1 MPVSL
6 AESRAGGGDWVAL
19 ARLLARPFISL
30 LFAGLLPLLSPPSPA
45 AAAQQLRL
53 QLDGLQLP
61 IDLPELE
68 AWSRNPSTAKGELA
82 IWLNLLEPSSRLGL
96 RRLLNAPVIRD
107 RSFGSQLLGSWSGDQ
122 MLKQLAEL
130 LACGEGCN
138 TDRLVLTTLKRLL
151 QSQTS
156 VSSIELLRALPV
168 ERLTLDLDD
177 LLALASQWRQQLQ
190 AQRQGF
196 QRLQSLALPLRQ
208 YRPPL
213 LPADAALLPRRLQLP
228 VAHRKAPLPLELWPS
243 ANPQVGPWLLLMP
256 GLGGDPE
263 QLNWLAAALAEQGWP
278 VVLLEHP
285 GSDSAAIQDSFAG
298 KRPFP
303 GAESLRDRLAD
314 VEAVLAAQR
323 QGALG
328 ELGPGRAGSQGV
340 VLMGHSLGGLVAL
353 MAAGMPP
360 EAGLASRCGRALN
373 HLPVINISRL
383 LQCQIPQLP
392 APGVASGAPPG
403 EPPGLPAAATATASK
418 VAADPLAR
426 PSVIAVVVY
435 NSFGSLLWPNAGLA
449 PLKLPV
455 LMVGGSLDLITPPIV
470 EQLPVFL
477 HSAHGRSRLVLV
489 QGASHFSPVR
499 LARDGKALFRL
510 GDQLVGIEPLRVQ
523 SLLLNITSEFLFSLA
538 QPLLLSPQLRQ
549 QQGISAY
556 VLDRQ
561 QAQLWWRRLNKPWP

>member
-6 AESRAGGGDWVAL
+6 AESRAGGGDWAAL

-61 IDLPELE
+61 IDLRELE
-68 AWSRNPSTAKGELA
+68 AWSRNPSTANGELA
-82 IWLNLLEPSSRLGL
+82 IWLNLLEPSSRMGL
-96 RRLLNAPVIRD
+96 RRLLNATVIRD

-130 LACGEGCN
+130 LACGDGCS
-138 TDRLVLTTLKRLL
+138 TDRLMLVTLQRLL
-151 QSQTS
+151 QSQVS

-177 LLALASQWRQQLQ
+177 LLVLASNWRQQLQ
-190 AQRQGF
+190 AQYLGF

-228 VAHRKAPLPLELWPS
+228 VAHRKTPLPLELWPS
-243 ANPQVGPWLLLMP
+243 SNPQVGPWLLLMP

-263 QLNWLAAALAEQGWP
+263 QLNWLAAALADQGWP
-278 VVLLEHP
+278 VVLVKHP
-285 GSDSAAIQDSFAG
+285 GSDSAAIQDSFSG

-303 GAESLRDRLAD
+303 GAESLPDRLAD
-314 VEAVLAAQR
+314 VEAVLAAQS

-328 ELGPGRAGSQGV
+328 VLGPGRAGSQGV

-360 EAGLASRCGRALN
+360 EPGLASRCARALN

-392 APGVASGAPPG
+392 APGAAAPG
-403 EPPGLPAAATATASK
+403 AATATASQ
-418 VAADPLAR
+418 VATNSLTFPPL
-426 PSVIAVVVY
+426 IAVVVY
-435 NSFGSLLWPNAGLA
+435 NSFGSLLWPDAGLA
-449 PLKLPV
+449 PLKVPV
-455 LMVGGSLDLITPPIV
+455 LMVGGSLDLITPPIA
-470 EQLPVFL
+470 EQLPAFL
-477 HSAHGRSRLVLV
+477 HSAHSRSRLVLV

-499 LARDGKALFRL
+499 LDRDGKALFRL
-510 GDQLVGIEPLRVQ
+510 GDQLVGIDPLRVQ
-523 SLLLNITSEFLFSLA
+523 SLLLNVTSEFLFSLG
-538 QPLLLSPQLRQ
+538 QPLLLSPQHRQ

-561 QAQLWWRRLNKPWP
+561 QAQLWWRRLDKPRS

>member
-1 MPVSL
+1 
-6 AESRAGGGDWVAL
+6 
-19 ARLLARPFISL
+19 LLARPFISL
-30 LFAGLLPLLSPPSPA
+30 LFAGLLPLLSPPPPA

-53 QLDGLQLP
+53 QLDGLHLP
-61 IDLPELE
+61 IDLRELE
-68 AWSRNPSTAKGELA
+68 AWSRDPSTAKGELA

-138 TDRLVLTTLKRLL
+138 TDRLVLTTLQRLL
-151 QSQTS
+151 KSQAS

-190 AQRQGF
+190 AQYQGF
-196 QRLQSLALPLRQ
+196 QRLHSLALPLRQ

-213 LPADAALLPRRLQLP
+213 LPTDAALLPRRLQLP

-243 ANPQVGPWLLLMP
+243 ANPLMGPWLLLMP

-285 GSDSAAIQDSFAG
+285 GSDSAAIQDSFSG

-353 MAAGMPP
+353 MAAGMTP
-360 EAGLASRCGRALN
+360 EPGLANRCGRALN

-392 APGVASGAPPG
+392 APAGAGGAPPG
-403 EPPGLPAAATATASK
+403 QPSGLPATATANANANANATANANAGQ
-418 VAADPLAR
+418 VAAEPLAH
-426 PSVIAVVVY
+426 PPVIAVVVY
-435 NSFGSLLWPNAGLA
+435 NSFGSLLWPDAGLA

-455 LMVGGSLDLITPPIV
+455 LMVGGSLDLITPPIA
-470 EQLPVFL
+470 EQLPVFM
-477 HSAHGRSRLVLV
+477 HSGHLRSRLVLV

-523 SLLLNITSEFLFSLA
+523 SLLLNVTTEFLVSLT

-549 QQGISAY
+549 QEGISAY

-561 QAQLWWRRLNKPWP
+561 QAQLWWRRLNKQWP

>member
-1 MPVSL
+1 M
-6 AESRAGGGDWVAL
+6 AL
-19 ARLLARPFISL
+19 ARLLARPLISL
-30 LFAGLLPLLSPPSPA
+30 LFAGLLPLLSPPPPA

-61 IDLPELE
+61 IDLLELE
-68 AWSRNPSTAKGELA
+68 AWSRNPAAAQGELA

-130 LACGEGCN
+130 LACGAGCS
-138 TDRLVLTTLKRLL
+138 TDRLVLVTLQRLL
-151 QSQTS
+151 QSQAS
-156 VSSIELLRALPV
+156 VSTIELLRALPV

-177 LLALASQWRQQLQ
+177 LLALASQWQQQLQ

-228 VAHRKAPLPLELWPS
+228 VAHRQAPLPLELWPS
-243 ANPQVGPWLLLMP
+243 SNPLVGPWLLLMP

-285 GSDSAAIQDSFAG
+285 GSDSAAIKDSFAG

-353 MAAGMPP
+353 LAAGMPP
-360 EAGLASRCGRALN
+360 EPGLASRCARALN
-373 HLPVINISRL
+373 HLPVINVSRL

-392 APGVASGAPPG
+392 APGATAPGA
-403 EPPGLPAAATATASK
+403 ATTTATATTTTTTTATATAGQ
-418 VAADPLAR
+418 VAAGPLAR
-426 PSVIAVVVY
+426 PPVIAVVVY
-435 NSFGSLLWPNAGLA
+435 NSFGSLLWPAAGLA
-449 PLKLPV
+449 PLKVPV
-455 LMVGGSLDLITPPIV
+455 LMVGGSLDLITPPII

-477 HSAHGRSRLVLV
+477 HSGHLRSRLVLV

-499 LARDGKALFRL
+499 LARDRKALFRL
-510 GDQLVGIEPLRVQ
+510 GDQLVGIDPLKVQ
-523 SLLLNITSEFLFSLA
+523 SLLLNVTSEFLVSLA

-549 QQGISAY
+549 QQGINAY

-561 QAQLWWRRLNKPWP
+561 QAQLWWRRLDRR

>member
-1 MPVSL
+1 M
-6 AESRAGGGDWVAL
+6 AL
-19 ARLLARPFISL
+19 ARLLARPCISL
-30 LFAGLLPLLSPPSPA
+30 LFAGLLPLLSPPPPA
-45 AAAQQLRL
+45 CAAQQLRL

-61 IDLPELE
+61 IDLRELE
-68 AWSRNPSTAKGELA
+68 AWSANPAAAQGELA

-138 TDRLVLTTLKRLL
+138 TDRLVLTTLQRLL

-156 VSSIELLRALPV
+156 VSTIELLRALPV

-228 VAHRKAPLPLELWPS
+228 VAHRQAPLPLEIWPS

-285 GSDSAAIQDSFAG
+285 GSDSAALQDSFAG
-298 KRPFP
+298 NRPFP

-360 EAGLASRCGRALN
+360 EPGLASRCGRALN

-392 APGVASGAPPG
+392 APGAAAPGGAPSGEIPG
-403 EPPGLPAAATATASK
+403 AATRINGQSA
-418 VAADPLAR
+418 VVPLAR
-426 PSVIAVVVY
+426 PPVIAVVAY
-435 NSFGSLLWPNAGLA
+435 NSFGSLLWPVAGLA

-455 LMVGGSLDLITPPIV
+455 LMVGGSLDLITPPIA

-477 HSAHGRSRLVLV
+477 HSGHLRSRLVLV

-499 LARDGKALFRL
+499 LARDSKALFRL

-538 QPLLLSPQLRQ
+538 QPLLLSPQHRQ

-561 QAQLWWRRLNKPWP
+561 RAQLWWRRLDKP

>member
-1 MPVSL
+1 
-6 AESRAGGGDWVAL
+6 
-19 ARLLARPFISL
+19 
-30 LFAGLLPLLSPPSPA
+30 
-45 AAAQQLRL
+45 
-53 QLDGLQLP
+53 
-61 IDLPELE
+61 
-68 AWSRNPSTAKGELA
+68 
-82 IWLNLLEPSSRLGL
+82 
-96 RRLLNAPVIRD
+96 
-107 RSFGSQLLGSWSGDQ
+107 
-122 MLKQLAEL
+122 
-130 LACGEGCN
+130 
-138 TDRLVLTTLKRLL
+138 
-151 QSQTS
+151 
-156 VSSIELLRALPV
+156 
-168 ERLTLDLDD
+168 
-177 LLALASQWRQQLQ
+177 
-190 AQRQGF
+190 
-196 QRLQSLALPLRQ
+196 
-208 YRPPL
+208 
-213 LPADAALLPRRLQLP
+213 
-228 VAHRKAPLPLELWPS
+228 
-243 ANPQVGPWLLLMP
+243 MP

-298 KRPFP
+298 NRPFP

-360 EAGLASRCGRALN
+360 EPGLANRCGRALN

-392 APGVASGAPPG
+392 APGPAIHAGSGGAPPG
-403 EPPGLPAAATATASK
+403 QPSGLPTTTTTTATATAGQS
-418 VAADPLAR
+418 AAVPLAR
-426 PSVIAVVVY
+426 PPVIAVVVY
-435 NSFGSLLWPNAGLA
+435 NSFGSLLWPAAGLA
-449 PLKLPV
+449 PLKVPV

-477 HSAHGRSRLVLV
+477 HSGHLRSRLVLV

-499 LARDGKALFRL
+499 LARDSKALFRL
-510 GDQLVGIEPLRVQ
+510 GDELVGIDPLRVQ
-523 SLLLNITSEFLFSLA
+523 SMLLNITSEFLFGLA

-561 QAQLWWRRLNKPWP
+561 QAQLWWRRLDKPWP

>member
-1 MPVSL
+1 M
-6 AESRAGGGDWVAL
+6 AL
-19 ARLLARPFISL
+19 ARLLARPLISL
-30 LFAGLLPLLSPPSPA
+30 LFAGLLPLLSPPPPA

-61 IDLPELE
+61 IDLLELE
-68 AWSRNPSTAKGELA
+68 AWSRNPAAAQGELA

-130 LACGEGCN
+130 LACGAGCS
-138 TDRLVLTTLKRLL
+138 TDRLVLVTLQRLL
-151 QSQTS
+151 QSQAS
-156 VSSIELLRALPV
+156 VSTIELLRALPV
-168 ERLTLDLDD
+168 ERLILDLDD
-177 LLALASQWRQQLQ
+177 LLALASQWQQQLQ

-228 VAHRKAPLPLELWPS
+228 VAHRQAPLPLELWPS
-243 ANPQVGPWLLLMP
+243 SNPLVGPWLLLMP

-353 MAAGMPP
+353 LAAGMPP
-360 EAGLASRCGRALN
+360 EPGLASRCARALN
-373 HLPVINISRL
+373 HLPVINVSRL

-392 APGVASGAPPG
+392 APGATAPG
-403 EPPGLPAAATATASK
+403 AATATTTTTATAGQ
-418 VAADPLAR
+418 VAAVPLAR
-426 PSVIAVVVY
+426 PPVIAVVVY
-435 NSFGSLLWPNAGLA
+435 NSFGSLLWPAAGLA
-449 PLKLPV
+449 PLKVPV
-455 LMVGGSLDLITPPIV
+455 LMVGGSLDLITPPII

-477 HSAHGRSRLVLV
+477 HSGHLRSRLVLV

-499 LARDGKALFRL
+499 LARDRKALFRL
-510 GDQLVGIEPLRVQ
+510 GDQLVGIDPLKVQ
-523 SLLLNITSEFLFSLA
+523 SLLLNVTSEFLVSLA

-549 QQGISAY
+549 QQGINAY

-561 QAQLWWRRLNKPWP
+561 QAQLWWRRLDRR

>member
-1 MPVSL
+1 M
-6 AESRAGGGDWVAL
+6 AL

-30 LFAGLLPLLSPPSPA
+30 LFAGLLPLLSPPPPA
-45 AAAQQLRL
+45 CAAQQLRL

-61 IDLPELE
+61 IDLRELE
-68 AWSRNPSTAKGELA
+68 AWSGNPAAAQGELA

-96 RRLLNAPVIRD
+96 KRLLNAPVIRD

-156 VSSIELLRALPV
+156 VSTIELLRALPV

-213 LPADAALLPRRLQLP
+213 LPADAALLPRRLKLP
-228 VAHRKAPLPLELWPS
+228 VAHRQAPLPLELWPS

-278 VVLLEHP
+278 VVLMEHP

-298 KRPFP
+298 NRPFP

-360 EAGLASRCGRALN
+360 EPGLANRCGRALN

-392 APGVASGAPPG
+392 APGAAIPAGSGGAPPG
-403 EPPGLPAAATATASK
+403 QPSGLPATATATATAIATATAGQS
-418 VAADPLAR
+418 AAVPLAR
-426 PSVIAVVVY
+426 SPVIAVVVY
-435 NSFGSLLWPNAGLA
+435 NSFGSLLWPAAGLA
-449 PLKLPV
+449 PLKVPV

-477 HSAHGRSRLVLV
+477 HGGHLRSRLVLV

-499 LARDGKALFRL
+499 LARDSKALFRL
-510 GDQLVGIEPLRVQ
+510 GDELVGIDPLRVQ
-523 SLLLNITSEFLFSLA
+523 SMLLNITSEFLFGLA

-556 VLDRQ
+556 VLDHQ
-561 QAQLWWRRLNKPWP
+561 QAQLWWRRLDKPWP

>member
-1 MPVSL
+1 M
-6 AESRAGGGDWVAL
+6 AL
-19 ARLLARPFISL
+19 ARLLARPLISL
-30 LFAGLLPLLSPPSPA
+30 LFAGLLPLLSPPPPA

-61 IDLPELE
+61 IDLLELE
-68 AWSRNPSTAKGELA
+68 AWSRNPAAAQGELA

-138 TDRLVLTTLKRLL
+138 TDRLVLTTLQRLL
-151 QSQTS
+151 QSQIS
-156 VSSIELLRALPV
+156 VSTIELLRALPV

-213 LPADAALLPRRLQLP
+213 LPADAALLPRRLQLQ

-298 KRPFP
+298 NRPFP

-360 EAGLASRCGRALN
+360 EPGLANRCGRALN

-392 APGVASGAPPG
+392 ATGAAIPAGSGGAPPG
-403 EPPGLPAAATATASK
+403 QPSGLPATATATATAIATATAGQ
-418 VAADPLAR
+418 VAAVPLAR
-426 PSVIAVVVY
+426 PPVIAVVVY
-435 NSFGSLLWPNAGLA
+435 NSFGSLLWPAAGLA
-449 PLKLPV
+449 PLKVPV

-477 HSAHGRSRLVLV
+477 HSGHLRSRFVLV

-499 LARDGKALFRL
+499 LARDSKALFRL
-510 GDQLVGIEPLRVQ
+510 GDELVGIDPLRVQ
-523 SLLLNITSEFLFSLA
+523 SMLLNITSEFLFGLA

-561 QAQLWWRRLNKPWP
+561 QAQLWWRRLDKPWP

>member
-1 MPVSL
+1 M
-6 AESRAGGGDWVAL
+6 AL

-30 LFAGLLPLLSPPSPA
+30 LFAGLLPLLSPPLPA
-45 AAAQQLRL
+45 CAAQQLRL

-61 IDLPELE
+61 IDLRELE
-68 AWSRNPSTAKGELA
+68 AWSRNPAAAQGELA

-156 VSSIELLRALPV
+156 VSTIELLRALPV

-177 LLALASQWRQQLQ
+177 LLALAFQWRQQLQ
-190 AQRQGF
+190 AQRLGF

-213 LPADAALLPRRLQLP
+213 LPADAAQLPRRLQLS
-228 VAHRKAPLPLELWPS
+228 VAHRQAPLSLEIWPS
-243 ANPQVGPWLLLMP
+243 ANPMVGPWLLLMP

-285 GSDSAAIQDSFAG
+285 GSDSAALQDSFAG
-298 KRPFP
+298 RRPFP
-303 GAESLRDRLAD
+303 GAESLLDRLAD

-360 EAGLASRCGRALN
+360 EPGLASRCGRALN

-392 APGVASGAPPG
+392 VPGAATPGGAGGAPPG
-403 EPPGLPAAATATASK
+403 QPSGLPATATATATAGQ
-418 VAADPLAR
+418 VAAVPLAR
-426 PSVIAVVVY
+426 PPVIAVVVY
-435 NSFGSLLWPNAGLA
+435 NSFGSLLWPAAGLA

-477 HSAHGRSRLVLV
+477 HSGHLRSRLVLV

-499 LARDGKALFRL
+499 LPRDSKALFRL

-538 QPLLLSPQLRQ
+538 QPLLLSPQHRQ

-561 QAQLWWRRLNKPWP
+561 RAQLWWRRLDKPWP

>member
-1 MPVSL
+1 M
-6 AESRAGGGDWVAL
+6 AL
-19 ARLLARPFISL
+19 ARLLARPLISL
-30 LFAGLLPLLSPPSPA
+30 LFAGLLPLLSPPPPA

-61 IDLPELE
+61 IDLLELE
-68 AWSRNPSTAKGELA
+68 AWSRNPAAAQGELA

-130 LACGEGCN
+130 LACGAGCS
-138 TDRLVLTTLKRLL
+138 TDRLVLVTLQRLL
-151 QSQTS
+151 QSQAS
-156 VSSIELLRALPV
+156 VSTIELLRALPV

-177 LLALASQWRQQLQ
+177 LLALASQWQQQLQ

-228 VAHRKAPLPLELWPS
+228 VAHRQAPLPLELWPS
-243 ANPQVGPWLLLMP
+243 SNPLVGPWLLLMP

-328 ELGPGRAGSQGV
+328 ELGHGRAGSQGV

-353 MAAGMPP
+353 LAAGMPP
-360 EAGLASRCGRALN
+360 EPGLASRCARALN
-373 HLPVINISRL
+373 HLPVINVSRL

-392 APGVASGAPPG
+392 APGATAPG
-403 EPPGLPAAATATASK
+403 AATATATAGQ
-418 VAADPLAR
+418 VAAGPLAR
-426 PSVIAVVVY
+426 PPVIAVVVY
-435 NSFGSLLWPNAGLA
+435 NSFGSLLWPAAGLA
-449 PLKLPV
+449 PLKVPV
-455 LMVGGSLDLITPPIV
+455 LMVGGSLDLITPPII
-470 EQLPVFL
+470 EQLSVFL
-477 HSAHGRSRLVLV
+477 HSGHLRSRLVLV

-499 LARDGKALFRL
+499 LARDRKALFRL
-510 GDQLVGIEPLRVQ
+510 GDQLVGIDPLKVQ
-523 SLLLNITSEFLFSLA
+523 SLLLNVTSEFLVSLA

-549 QQGISAY
+549 QQGINAY

-561 QAQLWWRRLNKPWP
+561 QAQLWWRRLDRR

>member
-1 MPVSL
+1 M
-6 AESRAGGGDWVAL
+6 AL

-30 LFAGLLPLLSPPSPA
+30 LFAGLLPLLSPPLPA
-45 AAAQQLRL
+45 CAAQQLRL

-61 IDLPELE
+61 IDLRELE
-68 AWSRNPSTAKGELA
+68 AWSRNPAAAQGELA

-156 VSSIELLRALPV
+156 VSTIELLRALPV

-177 LLALASQWRQQLQ
+177 LLALAFQWRQQLQ
-190 AQRQGF
+190 AQRLGF

-213 LPADAALLPRRLQLP
+213 LLADAAQLPRRLQLS
-228 VAHRKAPLPLELWPS
+228 VAHRQAPLSLEIWPS
-243 ANPQVGPWLLLMP
+243 ANPMVGPWLLLMP

-285 GSDSAAIQDSFAG
+285 GSDSAALQDSFAG
-298 KRPFP
+298 RRPFP

-360 EAGLASRCGRALN
+360 EPGLASRCGRALN

-392 APGVASGAPPG
+392 VPGAATPGGAGGAPPG
-403 EPPGLPAAATATASK
+403 QPSGLPATATATAGQ
-418 VAADPLAR
+418 VAAVPLAR
-426 PSVIAVVVY
+426 PPVIAVVVY
-435 NSFGSLLWPNAGLA
+435 NSFGSLLWPAAGLA

-477 HSAHGRSRLVLV
+477 HSGHLRSRLVLV

-499 LARDGKALFRL
+499 LPRDSKALFRL

-538 QPLLLSPQLRQ
+538 QPLLLSPQHRQ

-561 QAQLWWRRLNKPWP
+561 RAQLWWRRLDKPWP